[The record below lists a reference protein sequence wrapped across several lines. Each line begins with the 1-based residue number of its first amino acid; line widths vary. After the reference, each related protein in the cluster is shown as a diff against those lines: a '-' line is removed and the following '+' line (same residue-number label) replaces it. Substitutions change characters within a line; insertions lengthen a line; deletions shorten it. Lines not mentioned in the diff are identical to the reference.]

1 MSLRTRGKKSG
12 SELKLTKKIEK
23 LFKSYREQ
31 LLHLGKLYGVVEIKS
46 YARSAKRLTI
56 SQLELLLIKNHIKLP
71 INRSSDKAIAK
82 QELKQITITNVY
94 LSLFI
99 VFFIGCLILTR
110 PYIKKIVNEVK
121 FTYVAEEYKS
131 KKVTKS
137 KPKKSKSKAEKK
149 SEIEPEIFKEEHDN
163 TVSLNA
169 ETTENLFED
178 LGYDL
183 KGVRAGQKVK
193 PIYLTKLPKDLS
205 SLGDTNKKR
214 ELFIKIILPLVLN
227 ENEKITKDRKK
238 LFKILGKNFNT
249 AGERVWLR
257 RRFKEYKIDDGDLSK
272 LKMRMDIIP
281 VSIAIAQAANESG
294 WGTSRFALEG
304 NALFGQWTWSKK
316 GISPKNKDPNKSHKV
331 LQFQVL
337 KASVRAYKNNL
348 NTHNAYREFREA
360 RAKIRQEDKQ
370 IIGLELTK
378 YLKSYAAIGEKYVVI
393 LDDII
398 EKNSLTDFDKANLLP
413 TNLTTGVAL

>member
-1 MSLRTRGKKSG
+1 MV
-12 SELKLTKKIEK
+12 KKIEK
-23 LFKSYREQ
+23 LFKSYRD
-31 LLHLGKLYGVVEIKS
+31 HLAKLYGVVEIKS
-46 YARSAKRLTI
+46 YARSSKKLTI
-56 SQLELLLIKNHIKLP
+56 SQLELLLIKNRIKLP

-82 QELKQITITNVY
+82 QELKENSIRNIY
-94 LSLFI
+94 LSVAFI
-99 VFFIGCLILTR
+99 FFLGCLITMR
-110 PYIKKIVNEVK
+110 PYIKSVVNEVK
-121 FTYVAEEYKS
+121 FTYVAEEYKLPKDNNLQA
-131 KKVTKS
+131 KKKKTK
-137 KPKKSKSKAEKK
+137 
-149 SEIEPEIFKEEHDN
+149 KEEKIENEFVQQHDN

-169 ETTENLFED
+169 ATTINLFED

-193 PIYLTKLPKDLS
+193 PIYLTKLPKDIKT
-205 SLGDTNKKR
+205 LGDTKQKR
-214 ELFIKIILPLVLN
+214 ELFIKILLPLILN
-227 ENEKITKDRKK
+227 ENQKITEDRKK

-249 AGERVWLR
+249 VGERVWLK
-257 RRFKEYKIDDGDLSK
+257 RRFKEYKIDDQDLSK

-281 VSIAIAQAANESG
+281 VSLALAQAANESG

-331 LQFQVL
+331 LQFQIL

-360 RAKIRQEDKQ
+360 RAQLRQEDK
-370 IIGLELTK
+370 IIDGFELAK
-378 YLKSYAAIGEKYVVI
+378 YVKNYAAIGEKYVAI
-393 LDDII
+393 LEDII

-413 TNLTTGVAL
+413 TKSKIGVAL